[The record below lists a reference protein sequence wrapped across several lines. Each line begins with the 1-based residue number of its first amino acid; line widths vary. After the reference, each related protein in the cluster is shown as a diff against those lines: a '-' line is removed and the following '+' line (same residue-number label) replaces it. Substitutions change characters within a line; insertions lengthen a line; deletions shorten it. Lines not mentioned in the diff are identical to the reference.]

1 MKAAIWPLLAFAG
14 MLAALFAI
22 TLPHWMR
29 SYRALQAAT
38 PEERALEMG
47 RVDVAPPQRP
57 EVRHSERQPAA
68 VAARTTSAR
77 ERSNREPTQGLG
89 ELAYPAD
96 RPGGMNPRGFGSGTG
111 PVLNPNTKAAPVQK
125 GNTP

>member
-14 MLAALFAI
+14 MLTALFAI

-29 SYRALQAAT
+29 SY
-38 PEERALEMG
+38 
-47 RVDVAPPQRP
+47 
-57 EVRHSERQPAA
+57 
-68 VAARTTSAR
+68 R

-89 ELAYPAD
+89 ELAYPVD

-125 GNTP
+125 RNTQ